1 MKKNQ
6 IVVLEN
12 GNGLVTKAFK
22 KQANIFGTSENKL
35 WREFLKAYPNAKM
48 ETKTIKKNPDKKT
61 FLNLTYEHMKGYI
74 AEQENA
80 KELIKEF
87 EKQLA
92 LSKIQTSPYR
102 FVVAWFEQK
111 FEKYD
116 SYKQYFEN
124 LKKQAEAKAKL
135 KIVNTNDEQEIS
147 A

>member
-12 GNGLVTKAFK
+12 GNGLVTKAFE
-22 KQANIFGTSENKL
+22 KQARIFGTNENKL

-48 ETKTIKKNPDKKT
+48 ETKNIKKNPEKKS
-61 FLNLTYEHMKGYI
+61 FLNLTYENMKGYI
-74 AEQENA
+74 AEQKNA
-80 KELIKEF
+80 EELMKEF

-111 FEKYD
+111 FENYD

-135 KIVNTNDEQEIS
+135 KIANTNDEQEIS

>member
-12 GNGLVTKAFK
+12 GNGLVTKAFE
-22 KQANIFGTSENKL
+22 KQARIFGSNENKL

-48 ETKTIKKNPDKKT
+48 ETKNIKKNPEKKS
-61 FLNLTYEHMKGYI
+61 FLNLTYENMKGYI
-74 AEQENA
+74 AEQKNA
-80 KELIKEF
+80 EELMKEF

-111 FEKYD
+111 FENYD

-135 KIVNTNDEQEIS
+135 KIVNTNDEQ
-147 A
+147 